1 MTRSGGRGRT
11 RNQPVVLVADDQPE
25 ILRLVRLCLAA
36 EDFRVVTAEDGRSAL
51 DLVAEASPDAVILD
65 VVMPDMDGLR
75 VMRELRE
82 THSVPVIL
90 LTGRGSTAEVAEGLD
105 QGADD
110 YIVKPF
116 YPAEL
121 VARVRAVIR
130 RAARTSQLPATRIGD
145 LVVDL
150 ERREMSRDGRPIPLS
165 RPEWLLL
172 QQFVQNPG
180 RMLRH
185 EELLTAVW
193 GPEYRDDLA
202 YLRVWIGQLRRSMGI
217 PPWQEG
223 AIRTVHG
230 LGYALDV
237 DGRIPQMRSRRPADG
252 DGRFEERGADQGQA
266 GDGEVRV
273 APGGAPGG
281 TTGGLLGGHADRRDE
296 RFRPRPK

>member
-1 MTRSGGRGRT
+1 MARPGGGRGRT
-11 RNQPVVLVADDQPE
+11 RNQPLVLVADDQPE
-25 ILRLVRLCLAA
+25 ILRLVRLCLSA
-36 EDFRVVTAEDGRSAL
+36 EGFRVVTAKDGRSAL
-51 DLVAEASPDAVILD
+51 DLVAELSPDAVILD

-90 LTGRGSTAEVAEGLD
+90 LTARGSAAEVTEGLD
-105 QGADD
+105 LGADD

-116 YPAEL
+116 RPTEL

-130 RAARTSQLPATRIGD
+130 RAARTSHVPATRIGD

-150 ERREMSRDGRPIPLS
+150 ERRELTRDGRPIPVS
-165 RPEWLLL
+165 RPEWLLI

-193 GPEYRDDLA
+193 GPAYRDDHA

-223 AIRTVHG
+223 AIRTVQG

-237 DGRIPQMRSRRPADG
+237 EGRIPQMRSRRPAG
-252 DGRFEERGADQGQA
+252 GGGRPSATVSDFSRARDRGRAMA
-266 GDGEVRV
+266 GRPEAVQRGR
-273 APGGAPGG
+273 AGA
-281 TTGGLLGGHADRRDE
+281 RRAE
-296 RFRPRPK
+296 G